1 MSQLTDTRAFAHYPT
16 AAIAGAAFLMMLV
29 RWGSLNALQQDRRR
43 SFWRRWLGAPLA
55 SADTIGRV
63 FTRIQTEPLRDVL
76 HALYDRLKRNKALGP
91 SRGHDVLILD
101 GHESSASFRRC
112 CPGCLKRRLS
122 DGRIQYYHR
131 LVLAMVSGQR
141 LPFLLDLEPQRPG
154 EDEVGCAMRLMGRL
168 LTAYPRAFD
177 LVLADG
183 LYLRAPFVSLLRR
196 HHKHV
201 LLVLKDERRD
211 LLQDARGIF
220 QGQVP
225 EVFDDHPVTRRIW
238 DVEDLTTW
246 SSLGEPVRVVRSLE
260 HRTVV
265 RQQDGRSET
274 IPAEWIWMTTLP
286 RARTSGL
293 QVARLGH
300 DRWEIENRGFREM
313 TTDWHAD
320 HVYRHHPRAIE
331 AFWLMIMLT
340 INLFRAFW
348 NLNLKPVLRQRHTQ
362 AYFVRRMAAELLALG
377 SSP

>member
-1 MSQLTDTRAFAHYPT
+1 MG
-16 AAIAGAAFLMMLV
+16 I
-29 RWGSLNALQQDRRR
+29 
-43 SFWRRWLGAPLA
+43 
-55 SADTIGRV
+55 
-63 FTRIQTEPLRDVL
+63 LRPD
-76 HALYDRLKRNKALGP
+76 
-91 SRGHDVLILD
+91 
-101 GHESSASFRRC
+101 
-112 CPGCLKRRLS
+112 
-122 DGRIQYYHR
+122 
-131 LVLAMVSGQR
+131 
-141 LPFLLDLEPQRPG
+141 
-154 EDEVGCAMRLMGRL
+154 
-168 LTAYPRAFD
+168 PRAFD

-225 EVFDDHPVTRRIW
+225 EVFDDHPVTRR
-238 DVEDLTTW
+238 
-246 SSLGEPVRVVRSLE
+246 
-260 HRTVV
+260 
-265 RQQDGRSET
+265 
-274 IPAEWIWMTTLP
+274 
-286 RARTSGL
+286 
-293 QVARLGH
+293 
-300 DRWEIENRGFREM
+300 WEIENQGFREM

-362 AYFVRRMAAELLALG
+362 AYFVRRMAAELSALG